1 MAFMLALRAVSS
13 LALGLAAGF
22 ALSACQAVQ
31 PWEKG
36 TLGRDTM
43 RPDGAVAALAKIDTH
58 VYYSKEGVNGGKGVG
73 GGGCGCN

>member
-1 MAFMLALRAVSS
+1 MRFANMPRC
-13 LALGLAAGF
+13 AAGI
-22 ALSACQAVQ
+22 ALACASIGLLSGCADVQ

-43 RPDGAVAALAKIDTH
+43 KPDGAVPALAKIDTH
-58 VYYSKEGVNGGKGVG
+58 VYYSKEGVNGGSGVG